1 MKELLKNKHAE
12 LRESMREY
20 DEAIL
25 RLLKQ
30 GHRELISQIIK
41 DYLLQHES

>member
-1 MKELLKNKHAE
+1 MGKLLEKKHAD
-12 LRESMREY
+12 LREKMREY

-30 GHRELISQIIK
+30 GHRKLITQIIK
-41 DYLLQHES
+41 DYLSLHE